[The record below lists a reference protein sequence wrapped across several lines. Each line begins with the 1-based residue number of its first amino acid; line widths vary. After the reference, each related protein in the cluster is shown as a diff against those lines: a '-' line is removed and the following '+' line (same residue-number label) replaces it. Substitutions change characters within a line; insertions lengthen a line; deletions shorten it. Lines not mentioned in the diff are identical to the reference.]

1 MQNQVGTVSFFDRW
15 ADRPKEGPE
24 LGKDSMAGVS
34 DLESWC
40 QDSHPSAVCPAIWQ
54 GWVGF
59 SDRRETCPQHSRQE
73 EDLRP
78 TSTPTHH
85 SVGGND
91 TEANWHLTRRKGLVK
106 GCLAVAS
113 VAHHCRVQ
121 LLGWRVWKFPCGVD
135 RPWRPLLSAAPG
147 SRDQVGHQE
156 APRVLPGLKSEGRNH
171 IRRMWS
177 CLLSMESQR
186 ARASQPRIPQEGG
199 PGFMKPAYA
208 GVGPA
213 ASSGVGQD
221 FGSLALGCKAGG
233 LAGAAWT
240 GACARGVCALQGL
253 DWAACARR
261 PLSQKGSAGRPV
273 ACDSYS
279 VGRAAAQTLVSSNFV
294 LKALCLESA

>member
-1 MQNQVGTVSFFDRW
+1 MPCS
-15 ADRPKEGPE
+15 
-24 LGKDSMAGVS
+24 DSSATPS
-34 DLESWC
+34 SPSQLEWMIGL
-40 QDSHPSAVCPAIWQ
+40 PWP
-54 GWVGF
+54 
-59 SDRRETCPQHSRQE
+59 
-73 EDLRP
+73 
-78 TSTPTHH
+78 
-85 SVGGND
+85 N
-91 TEANWHLTRRKGLVK
+91 TRR
-106 GCLAVAS
+106 APPRH
-113 VAHHCRVQ
+113 AH
-121 LLGWRVWKFPCGVD
+121 G
-135 RPWRPLLSAAPG
+135 PLLSAAPG

-156 APRVLPGLKSEGRNH
+156 APRVLPGPKSEGRNH

-261 PLSQKGSAGRPV
+261 PLGQKGSAGRPV

-279 VGRAAAQTLVSSNFV
+279 VPSLVGTL
-294 LKALCLESA
+294 